1 MKILHLA
8 DTHLDRVFGA
18 AEDRRDA
25 ARRRAGL
32 RDALSRALA
41 AGQAEGVGAIV
52 LAGDVYEHASVTA
65 DTVAFLSG
73 ELERAAVPVLVTPGN
88 HDPYVAGSAWQ
99 LTEWPANVHI
109 FTADRIEPFEL
120 ADGVVVV
127 WGAAFCGATA
137 PAGVPDGFLAP
148 SDGRTHLLALHAA
161 LTGERW
167 ADEGR
172 HRSVTRAQL
181 EATNV
186 ARVLLGHFH
195 DGYDDGRICYPG
207 SPEPLGWGERHG
219 DHGASIVT
227 VSPAGVTARHVPIAA
242 RRYVERAV
250 SAAGAAGSAD
260 VEALVAAAAAREP
273 GACLRLI
280 LEGEVAPGC
289 AIDVDALEERFGGGL
304 EQLVVVDRT
313 RPAYDLRAIA
323 AERSVRGRFVA
334 RLLESDDP
342 ATGEAVLA
350 GLRALDGHAEVLGA
364 H

>member
-1 MKILHLA
+1 MKILHVA

-18 AEDRRDA
+18 ADDRRDA
-25 ARRRAGL
+25 GRRRAGL

-41 AGQAEGVGAIV
+41 AGRAEGVGAVV

-65 DTVAFLSG
+65 DTVAFLAG
-73 ELERAAVPVLVTPGN
+73 ELERAEVPVLVTPGN

-99 LTEWPANVHI
+99 LAAWPANVHV
-109 FTADRIEPFEL
+109 FASNRVEAFEL
-120 ADGVVVV
+120 GDGVVV
-127 WGAAFCGATA
+127 WGAAFCAATA
-137 PAGVPDGFLAP
+137 PAGIPDGFSAP
-148 SDGRTHLLALHAA
+148 SDGRTHLLAIHAA

-181 EATNV
+181 RATNV

-195 DGYDDGRICYPG
+195 DGYDDGMLCYPG

-227 VSPAGVTARHVPIAA
+227 VAAAGVTARHVPIAT
-242 RRYVERAV
+242 RRYVERTV
-250 SAAGAAGSAD
+250 SVAGAAGSSD
-260 VEALVAAAAAREP
+260 VEALVSAEATREQ

-289 AIDVDALEERFGGGL
+289 AIDRDALSERFGADL

-313 RPAYDLRAIA
+313 RPAYDLQVIA
-323 AERSVRGRFVA
+323 RERSVRGRFVA
-334 RLLESDDP
+334 RMLERDD
-342 ATGEAVLA
+342 ALAGEAVLA

>member
-41 AGQAEGVGAIV
+41 AGRAEGVGAIV

-120 ADGVVVV
+120 ADDVVV

-137 PAGVPDGFLAP
+137 PAGVPDGFSAP

-195 DGYDDGRICYPG
+195 DGYDDGLICYPG

-289 AIDVDALEERFGGGL
+289 AIDVDALEERFGAGL

-342 ATGEAVLA
+342 AAGEAVLA

>member
-1 MKILHLA
+1 MIVSPSTTRTTVPPANGDCPDACTHTTPATAMAAATTPTRIPGPERMPGRYGRSCAAWVTRCGESVPARSRDRLHPEATLHWGVRPMKILHLA

-32 RDALSRALA
+32 RDALSRGARA
-41 AGQAEGVGAIV
+41 PDGPTGVGAIV

-65 DTVAFLSG
+65 DTVAFLAG

-99 LTEWPANVHI
+99 LAEWPANVHV
-109 FTADRIEPFEL
+109 FAPTGSSPTSSATASSCGGRRS
-120 ADGVVVV
+120 
-127 WGAAFCGATA
+127 AAPTA
-137 PAGVPDGFLAP
+137 PAGVPDGFRAP

-227 VSPAGVTARHVPIAA
+227 VSVDRSHRRHVPIADPPV
-242 RRYVERAV
+242 RRAGRVG
-250 SAAGAAGSAD
+250 AGAPAPPTSRRWWQPRPPASR
-260 VEALVAAAAAREP
+260 ARAS
-273 GACLRLI
+273 G
-280 LEGEVAPGC
+280 
-289 AIDVDALEERFGGGL
+289 
-304 EQLVVVDRT
+304 
-313 RPAYDLRAIA
+313 
-323 AERSVRGRFVA
+323 
-334 RLLESDDP
+334 
-342 ATGEAVLA
+342 
-350 GLRALDGHAEVLGA
+350 
-364 H
+364 

>member
-1 MKILHLA
+1 MKILHVA

-18 AEDRRDA
+18 ADDRRDA
-25 ARRRAGL
+25 GRRRAGL
-32 RDALSRALA
+32 RDALLRALA
-41 AGQAEGVGAIV
+41 AGRAEGVGAVV

-65 DTVAFLSG
+65 DTIAFLAG
-73 ELERAAVPVLVTPGN
+73 ELERAEVPVLVTPGN

-99 LTEWPANVHI
+99 LAAWPANVHV
-109 FTADRIEPFEL
+109 FAADRVEAFEL
-120 ADGVVVV
+120 GDGVVV
-127 WGAAFCGATA
+127 WGAAFCAATA
-137 PAGVPDGFLAP
+137 PAGIPNGFSAP
-148 SDGRTHLLALHAA
+148 SDGRTHLLAIHAA

-181 EATNV
+181 RATNV

-195 DGYDDGRICYPG
+195 DGYDDGMLCYPG

-219 DHGASIVT
+219 DHGASILT
-227 VSPAGVTARHVPIAA
+227 VAAAGVTARHVPIAT
-242 RRYVERAV
+242 RRYVERSMSV
-250 SAAGAAGSAD
+250 AGAAGSSD
-260 VEALVAAAAAREP
+260 IEALVSAEAAREQ

-289 AIDVDALEERFGGGL
+289 TIDRDALSERFGADL

-313 RPAYDLRAIA
+313 RPAYDLQAIA
-323 AERSVRGRFVA
+323 RERSVRGRFVA
-334 RLLESDDP
+334 RMLERDD
-342 ATGEAVLA
+342 ALAGEAVLA

>member
-1 MKILHLA
+1 MRILHLA

-18 AEDRRDA
+18 ADDRPDA

-32 RDALSRALA
+32 RDALTRGLE
-41 AGQAEGVGAIV
+41 AGRDAGVDAVV

-65 DTVAFLSG
+65 DTVAFLAR

-99 LTEWPANVHI
+99 LADWPANVHVYA
-109 FTADRIEPFEL
+109 ADRMEAFEL
-120 ADGVVVV
+120 PGGVVV
-127 WGAAFCGATA
+127 WGAAFCASTA
-137 PAGVPDGFLAP
+137 PAGVPDGFVAP
-148 SDGRTHLLALHAA
+148 ADGRTHLLALHAA

-181 EATNV
+181 QATNV

-195 DGYDDGRICYPG
+195 DGYDDGLLCYPG

-219 DHGASIVT
+219 DHGASLVT
-227 VSPAGVTARHVPIAA
+227 VSGGEITARHVPLAA
-242 RRYVERAV
+242 RRYVERTLSV
-250 SAAGAAGSAD
+250 TGAAGSAD
-260 VEALVAAAAAREP
+260 IEALVAAAAKREP
-273 GACLRLI
+273 GACLRLV

-289 AIDVDALEERFGGGL
+289 AVDPAVLREGCGDVLDE
-304 EQLVVVDRT
+304 LVLIDRT
-313 RPAYDLRAIA
+313 RPAYDLDALAR
-323 AERSVRGRFVA
+323 ERSVRGRFVA
-334 RLLESDDP
+334 RMLQSDDP
-342 ATGEAVLA
+342 AAGEAVLA

-364 H
+364 R

>member
-18 AEDRRDA
+18 ADDRRDA
-25 ARRRAGL
+25 ARRRTGL

-41 AGQAEGVGAIV
+41 AGRAEGVAAVV
-52 LAGDVYEHASVTA
+52 LAGDIYEHASVTA
-65 DTVAFLSG
+65 DTVAFLAG
-73 ELERAAVPVLVTPGN
+73 ELERAKVPVLVTPGN

-99 LTEWPANVHI
+99 LATWPANVHV
-109 FTADRIEPFEL
+109 FGADHVEAFEL
-120 ADGVVVV
+120 GDAVV
-127 WGAAFCGATA
+127 WGAAFCAATA
-137 PAGVPDGFLAP
+137 PAGVPDRFSAP
-148 SDGRTHLLALHAA
+148 SDGRTHLLAIHAA

-195 DGYDDGRICYPG
+195 DGYDDDLLCYPG

-219 DHGASIVT
+219 DHGASIVE
-227 VSPAGVTARHVPIAA
+227 VSAAGVTARHVPIAT

-250 SAAGAAGSAD
+250 SVAGAAGSSD
-260 VEALVAAAAAREP
+260 IEALAGAEVAHAP

-289 AIDVDALEERFGGGL
+289 AIDRDALSERLGGDL

-313 RPAYDLRAIA
+313 RPAYDLQAIA
-323 AERSVRGRFVA
+323 RERSVRGRFVA
-334 RLLESDDP
+334 RMLVRDD
-342 ATGEAVLA
+342 AVAGEAVLA

>member
-18 AEDRRDA
+18 ADDRRDA

-41 AGQAEGVGAIV
+41 AGRTEGVSAVV
-52 LAGDVYEHASVTA
+52 LAGDIYEHASVTA
-65 DTVAFLSG
+65 DTVAFLAG
-73 ELERAAVPVLVTPGN
+73 ELERAEVPVLVTPGN

-99 LTEWPANVHI
+99 LAAWPANVHV
-109 FTADRIEPFEL
+109 FAADRVEPFVLGE
-120 ADGVVVV
+120 AVVV
-127 WGAAFCGATA
+127 WGAAFCAATA
-137 PAGVPDGFLAP
+137 PAGVPDRFSAP
-148 SDGRTHLLALHAA
+148 SDGRTHLLAIHAA

-172 HRSVTRAQL
+172 HRPVTRAQL

-186 ARVLLGHFH
+186 ARVLMGHFH
-195 DGYDDGRICYPG
+195 DGYDDGTLCYPG

-227 VSPAGVTARHVPIAA
+227 VSPAGVTARHVPIAS

-250 SAAGAAGSAD
+250 SVAGAAGSSDIEVCVGA
-260 VEALVAAAAAREP
+260 EAAREA

-280 LEGEVAPGC
+280 LEGEVAAGC
-289 AIDVDALEERFGGGL
+289 AVDVDALAERFGGDL
-304 EQLVVVDRT
+304 EQLVVVDCT
-313 RPAYDLRAIA
+313 RPAYDLQAIA
-323 AERSVRGRFVA
+323 RERSVRGRFVA
-334 RLLESDDP
+334 RMLARDD
-342 ATGEAVLA
+342 AVAGEAVLA

-364 H
+364 R

>member
-8 DTHLDRVFGA
+8 DTHLDRVFRSA
-18 AEDRRDA
+18 DDRRDA
-25 ARRRAGL
+25 TRRRTGL

-41 AGQAEGVGAIV
+41 AGRAEGVGAVV

-65 DTVAFLSG
+65 DTLAFLAG
-73 ELERAAVPVLVTPGN
+73 ELERAEVPVLVTPGN

-99 LTEWPANVHI
+99 LAAWPANVHV
-109 FTADRIEPFEL
+109 FAADRVEAFEL
-120 ADGVVVV
+120 ADDVVV
-127 WGAAFCGATA
+127 WGAAFCAATA
-137 PAGVPDGFLAP
+137 PAGIPNRFTAP
-148 SDGRTHLLALHAA
+148 SDGRVHLLAIHAA

-172 HRSVTRAQL
+172 HRSVTRTQL

-195 DGYDDGRICYPG
+195 DGYDDDILCYPG

-227 VSPAGVTARHVPIAA
+227 ASAAGVTARHVPIAT

-250 SAAGAAGSAD
+250 SVAGAAGSSD
-260 VEALVAAAAAREP
+260 IEAHVAAAAACEP

-289 AIDVDALEERFGGGL
+289 AVDRDALSERFGDGL
-304 EQLVVVDRT
+304 EQLVVVDGT
-313 RPAYDLRAIA
+313 RPAYDLETIA
-323 AERSVRGRFVA
+323 RERSVRGRFVA
-334 RLLESDDP
+334 RMLERDD
-342 ATGEAVLA
+342 AVAAEAVLA

>member
-1 MKILHLA
+1 MRILHLA

-18 AEDRRDA
+18 ADDRPDA

-41 AGQAEGVGAIV
+41 VGRDEGVGAVV

-65 DTVAFLSG
+65 DTLAFLAR

-99 LTEWPANVHI
+99 LADWPANVHVYA
-109 FTADRIEPFEL
+109 ADRMEPFEL
-120 ADGVVVV
+120 TDGVVV
-127 WGAAFCGATA
+127 WGAAFCASSA
-137 PAGVPDGFLAP
+137 PAGVPDGFVAP
-148 SDGRTHLLALHAA
+148 ADGRTHLLALHAA

-181 EATNV
+181 QATGV
-186 ARVLLGHFH
+186 ARVMLGHFH
-195 DGYDDGRICYPG
+195 DGYDDGLLCYPG

-219 DHGASIVT
+219 DHGASILS
-227 VSPAGVTARHVPIAA
+227 VSGGEATARHVPLTT
-242 RRYVERAV
+242 RRYVERTV
-250 SAAGAAGSAD
+250 QVTGAASSAD
-260 VEALVAAAAAREP
+260 IEALVAAEAEREP
-273 GACLRLI
+273 GACLRLV

-289 AIDVDALEERFGGGL
+289 AVDMDVIRERFGAGL
-304 EQLVVVDRT
+304 EELVLADRT
-313 RPAYDLRAIA
+313 RPAYDLQAIA
-323 AERSVRGRFVA
+323 RERSVRGRFVA
-334 RLLESDDP
+334 RMLRSDDP
-342 ATGEAVLA
+342 AAAEAVLA